1 MPPQPRP
8 PQKLLPPGQRF
19 RPEIENARAGGVD
32 DADLVLRLTFG
43 DAAKLKRDPNVSTED
58 LSFKGGET
66 RYLGVRV
73 VEGGVATSALEIV
86 TA

>member
-8 PQKLLPPGQRF
+8 PQKPLPPGQRF
-19 RPEIENARAGGVD
+19 RPEIETARAEGVD
-32 DADLVLRLTFG
+32 CADLVLRLTFS
-43 DAAKLKRDPNVSTED
+43 DAAKLKRDPNVLTED

-73 VEGGVATSALEIV
+73 IEGGVATSALEIA